1 MIKLDRASTAV
12 RLEVHHAKRFD
23 DICEENNVT
32 TIELALACKELW
44 NLNNGVSICYS
55 CHKEIEKLRTKLRN
69 IFLFNR

>member
-1 MIKLDRASTAV
+1 LILKRDNFVCQICSASIKDNKNL

-32 TIELALACKELW
+32 TMEQALACKELW

-55 CHKEIEKLRTKLRN
+55 CH
-69 IFLFNR
+69 